1 MNTTQNLNENQ
12 TDQFLRMAIQK
23 KEKELAKTKL
33 RIKKA
38 LAHQRKIYNFM
49 YSKLSE
55 QEKLQ
60 VDIWEKEKEL
70 I

>member
-1 MNTTQNLNENQ
+1 MITTQMQNENQ
-12 TDQFLRMAIQK
+12 TDQFLRLAIEK
-23 KEKELAKTKL
+23 KEQELAKTKL
-33 RIKKA
+33 RIKKV
-38 LAHQRKIYNFM
+38 LEHQRKIYNFM